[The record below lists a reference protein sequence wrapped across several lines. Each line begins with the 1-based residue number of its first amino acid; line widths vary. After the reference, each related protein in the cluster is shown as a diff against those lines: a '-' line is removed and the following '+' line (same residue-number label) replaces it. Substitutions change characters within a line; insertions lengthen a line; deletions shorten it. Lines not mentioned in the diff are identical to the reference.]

1 MAVAEVEQVASF
13 NPDDASGLL
22 DNARVKISS
31 VVVDVFSADSG
42 AKFVNVNVVY
52 KGDSDITE
60 RYLLGGAD
68 QWAPNATKTGA
79 ISIKEGGKIWNKSDV
94 FKLMKSIIDAGFPK
108 ARLGGDLSVLVGL
121 DVHVTRVS
129 QDSTYKDKK
138 TGQDR
143 QRTTLLVSKIYT
155 DAAQLAS
162 GAYASGK
169 PAVAAKAAP
178 KAAAKAGAAV
188 VSGDDSVNDEFA
200 TEVLVEVL
208 GKGPVAKEGVKSPA
222 FLIITKKKQSAIR
235 EAVQARLVND
245 AFLGSLVEAGL
256 IAYDGTTISLA

>member
-1 MAVAEVEQVASF
+1 MAEETVASF

-31 VVVDVFSADSG
+31 VVVDVFAADSG
-42 AKFVNVNVVY
+42 SKFVNVNVTY
-52 KGDSDITE
+52 KGDNDITE

-68 QWAPNATKTGA
+68 QWAPNAAKTGA
-79 ISIKEGGKIWNKSDV
+79 ISIKEGGRIWNKSDV

-121 DVHVTRVS
+121 DVHVTRVT
-129 QDSTYKDKK
+129 QEGSTYKDKK

-155 DAAQLAS
+155 DAAQLAT
-162 GAYASGK
+162 GAYTTALPK
-169 PAVAAKAAP
+169 AAAKATAP
-178 KAAAKAGAAV
+178 KAAAKAGAPV

-208 GKGPVAKEGVKSPA
+208 GKGPVAKDGVKSPA